1 MDICSRTG
9 RFLRAAALLSLV
21 IFPNLLFAEPQ
32 FRPNLSI
39 YKSTGAI
46 NIDGVLGDP
55 GWQNASKISGF
66 VERNPGDNLPP
77 DVETEVYV
85 TYDENALYVAYVC
98 HDDPTTIRATMCQ
111 RDQYSGD
118 DAVVLLI
125 DTYGTASAAY
135 ELFVNPYGIQKDMLW
150 TRVGDQDA
158 SYDLLWESS
167 AKVHPDGYTVE
178 IAVPFSSLRFPDK
191 SEQVWRMDFWRNRP
205 RETFKQYSWTANDRN
220 EQCWPCQWGTVS
232 GIREVQ
238 PGKGI
243 EILPSLVASQSGNLT
258 QPEGASS
265 RFDNAN
271 PKGELSLGG
280 KYALTSDITV
290 EATVNP
296 DFSQIESD
304 AAQIDVN
311 STISLMYPE
320 RRPFFQEGSD
330 IFRTLFNSFYTRTIN
345 DPILAA
351 KMTGRTG
358 KTTIGVLSAYE
369 ENTPYIIPLAERSLL
384 FNTGKSTANVVRLS
398 REIGN
403 NSRLGVILTDRR
415 WNNGGSGTVAA
426 LDGDIR
432 LSKSVNIIGQYI
444 ATHTRELNDPSSSVF
459 LEGQTFFDGKHTTA
473 LDQESFYGTGMI
485 TQLRRQSRHWNFTV
499 DYNQVSPDYR
509 TETGYDPLN
518 DYRNLSLYSQYTIYA
533 KTGLIERIT
542 PRTFNLKR
550 WFWNGSPKS
559 SVINVG
565 TDFQLRK
572 AQSYFS
578 VNYSRNS
585 EHYHG
590 MFFGDLWEASSN
602 FNARPTNA
610 IGFGVFAQRSR
621 SIARFALRQTNE
633 TSLGVNVS
641 LKPVDRLVIESDLSY
656 SGADDRETGEEYY
669 DGYITRTR
677 FLYQATRALSLRLI
691 VQYNDF
697 GPSWDIDPLVTY
709 KVSPF
714 SVLYVGSTTNYSYV
728 DYFEDEP
735 AKWRLMSRQFFMK
748 LQYLFQT

>member
-21 IFPNLLFAEPQ
+21 IWPNLLFAEPQ

-85 TYDENALYVAYVC
+85 TYDESALYVAYVC

-191 SEQVWRMDFWRNRP
+191 AEQIWRMDFWRNRP
-205 RETFKQYSWTANDRN
+205 RESFKQYSWTANDRN

-280 KYALTSDITV
+280 K
-290 EATVNP
+290 
-296 DFSQIESD
+296 
-304 AAQIDVN
+304 
-311 STISLMYPE
+311 
-320 RRPFFQEGSD
+320 
-330 IFRTLFNSFYTRTIN
+330 
-345 DPILAA
+345 
-351 KMTGRTG
+351 
-358 KTTIGVLSAYE
+358 
-369 ENTPYIIPLAERSLL
+369 
-384 FNTGKSTANVVRLS
+384 
-398 REIGN
+398 
-403 NSRLGVILTDRR
+403 
-415 WNNGGSGTVAA
+415 
-426 LDGDIR
+426 
-432 LSKSVNIIGQYI
+432 
-444 ATHTRELNDPSSSVF
+444 
-459 LEGQTFFDGKHTTA
+459 
-473 LDQESFYGTGMI
+473 
-485 TQLRRQSRHWNFTV
+485 
-499 DYNQVSPDYR
+499 
-509 TETGYDPLN
+509 
-518 DYRNLSLYSQYTIYA
+518 
-533 KTGLIERIT
+533 
-542 PRTFNLKR
+542 
-550 WFWNGSPKS
+550 
-559 SVINVG
+559 
-565 TDFQLRK
+565 
-572 AQSYFS
+572 
-578 VNYSRNS
+578 
-585 EHYHG
+585 
-590 MFFGDLWEASSN
+590 
-602 FNARPTNA
+602 
-610 IGFGVFAQRSR
+610 
-621 SIARFALRQTNE
+621 
-633 TSLGVNVS
+633 
-641 LKPVDRLVIESDLSY
+641 
-656 SGADDRETGEEYY
+656 
-669 DGYITRTR
+669 
-677 FLYQATRALSLRLI
+677 
-691 VQYNDF
+691 
-697 GPSWDIDPLVTY
+697 
-709 KVSPF
+709 
-714 SVLYVGSTTNYSYV
+714 
-728 DYFEDEP
+728 
-735 AKWRLMSRQFFMK
+735 
-748 LQYLFQT
+748 